1 MNRRILRAKI
11 HRVLITDSR
20 LDYDGSLGIAEELM
34 NAADIVAGE
43 EVLVANIATG
53 ARFVTYAITAPS
65 GSGVILNGAAARLG
79 EIGDT
84 VIVMCFGTV
93 PEEEARNVVPS
104 VVLMEDDGVTIRH

>member
-43 EVLVANIATG
+43 EVLVRIS
-53 ARFVTYAITAPS
+53 PLEH
-65 GSGVILNGAAARLG
+65 GSSPMQSLLFREAALY
-79 EIGDT
+79 
-84 VIVMCFGTV
+84 
-93 PEEEARNVVPS
+93 
-104 VVLMEDDGVTIRH
+104 